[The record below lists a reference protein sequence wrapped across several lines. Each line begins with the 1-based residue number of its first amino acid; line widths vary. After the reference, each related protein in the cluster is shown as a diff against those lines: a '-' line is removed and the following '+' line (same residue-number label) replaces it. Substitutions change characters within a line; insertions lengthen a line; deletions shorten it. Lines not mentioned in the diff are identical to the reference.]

1 MNTNQEKKF
10 GILFFFVFTIIAFYP
25 FLTGAKIR
33 FFFFIPALVFLTLAF
48 LNPSLLKP
56 LNSAWIK
63 LGEIL
68 GRVIAPIVMFLLF
81 FIIVTPIGFL
91 VRFFGKDLLK
101 IKFTKDDSY
110 WIKREKNITSM
121 DKQF

>member
-25 FLTGAKIR
+25 FLTDGKIR
-33 FFFFIPALVFLTLAF
+33 FFFFIPALIFLTLAF
-48 LNPSLLKP
+48 LKPSLLKP

-81 FIIVTPIGFL
+81 FIIVTPIGLL
-91 VRFFGKDLLK
+91 VRLFGKDLLK
-101 IKFTKDDSY
+101 IKFTKDSSY
-110 WIKREKNITSM
+110 WIKREKNIGTM
-121 DKQF
+121 KKQF